1 MNQPES
7 NDDPQAENL
16 GQKELALTPEPDDTG
31 GSMMPI
37 PESSE
42 PAGDHT
48 SDDACDADALPG
60 SDAKVS
66 ETHHR
71 EDDQGPGCMPA
82 MVAAA
87 ALMGIIGFITCALLT
102 WVIFGKRTEMAVRT
116 LEGSLIPMLEQSLL
130 DPTSKQEV
138 IQEMTVLAENMKAN
152 QYENWQSAAIMQR
165 LQKLPILQWGE
176 LQSLE
181 QSIRDSDGFDDGE
194 RQAALA
200 TVQRVKIAVKQHKV
214 FSFDFEDILD
224 PIRQPSNSSLT
235 GFIPKSPLD
244 VDSMREA
251 IRRAELLANR
261 AEVENPEGD
270 QNVRIS
276 EILRGEI
283 QAGIES
289 DS

>member
-7 NDDPQAENL
+7 NDDPQAEDL
-16 GQKELALTPEPDDTG
+16 GQQELALTPESDGTD
-31 GSMMPI
+31 GSMMPM
-37 PESSE
+37 PEPSQ
-42 PAGDHT
+42 PAGDHV
-48 SDDACDADALPG
+48 SENMRDVDAISG
-60 SDAKVS
+60 SDTKDS
-66 ETHHR
+66 ETDPR

-181 QSIRDSDGFDDGE
+181 QSIRASNEFDHGE
-194 RQAALA
+194 REAALA

-261 AEVENPEGD
+261 AEVKNSNGD

-289 DS
+289 DN